1 MFFFGASVTLSGVYL
16 LSRREMNV
24 LRPSGKFR
32 AAVKMIIF
40 IKRTQK
46 ACNIEHRWVLPLR
59 LLNCAPPTEPSPTAK
74 MIKAPGA
81 APKAASFRIS
91 KASVMPVDTS
101 STRTPFASTDSCPKI
116 ELDCLM
122 RDDDPNLKTALD
134 SSSSQ
139 IEIPPKKSDG
149 GGGSK
154 SNGK

>member
-40 IKRTQK
+40 IKRVQK
-46 ACNIEHRWVLPLR
+46 ARNIEHRWVLPL
-59 LLNCAPPTEPSPTAK
+59 LHKCSLPEPSPTAK
-74 MIKAPGA
+74 MIKAPGT
-81 APKAASFRIS
+81 APKATSFRIS
-91 KASVMPVDTS
+91 KASVMPVDNN
-101 STRTPFASTDSCPKI
+101 TRTTLASTDSCPKI
-116 ELDCLM
+116 ELDCSI

-139 IEIPPKKSDG
+139 IELTPKKSDG
-149 GGGSK
+149 DGGS
-154 SNGK
+154 SNSAK